1 MTRYITGILILLLV
15 SVATSQAQRKEPEI
29 KACERQIEKLKK
41 APDNVTFARE
51 LYNTGIYCLDRG
63 MYDEAALLASLAA
76 AFNAQDIDSISKL
89 LLPALIQSFSF
100 KEEDM
105 KYSDDVAK
113 SSENAYSRLAK
124 AYTLTAEGM
133 KHNACLRG
141 YAEQIFKS
149 SFSQYRLAD
158 NDYMYAVAHTL
169 LGDYYIPS
177 KIFSYNRFGINREF
191 HTVILQRTD
200 ILC

>member
-1 MTRYITGILILLLV
+1 
-15 SVATSQAQRKEPEI
+15 
-29 KACERQIEKLKK
+29 
-41 APDNVTFARE
+41 
-51 LYNTGIYCLDRG
+51 
-63 MYDEAALLASLAA
+63 
-76 AFNAQDIDSISKL
+76 
-89 LLPALIQSFSF
+89 
-100 KEEDM
+100 M

-149 SFSQYRLAD
+149 SFSQYRLAA

-169 LGDYYIPS
+169 LGDYYYEEKRYADAIKSFKKAVSLGERPFLEYELEEAKNRWIMALIQQGKYKEAEKVLDGIRKTDTPTRTITGLKDAMCSRACIAIMKKDYATAQSLCKEADEQIPE
-177 KIFSYNRFGINREF
+177 IHEF
-191 HTVILQRTD
+191 DELLPAQCTA
-200 ILC
+200 

>member
-169 LGDYYIPS
+169 LGDY
-177 KIFSYNRFGINREF
+177 
-191 HTVILQRTD
+191 
-200 ILC
+200 